1 MRYDKPIFF
10 QTVTAGEYDDSTGD
24 YGDEIVTEVKRLA
37 SVIDTDDERKQLV
50 YGNVKQVSKTI
61 SLLNIYSGYFDRI
74 RVDDVLYQ
82 VDMRSTHR
90 RKQTFVVSEIAG
102 RRWAK

>member
-1 MRYDKPIFF
+1 MRYDKPIYF
-10 QTVTAGEYDDSTGD
+10 QVVTEGEYNERTGD
-24 YGDEIVTEVKRLA
+24 YGAESVTETKRLA

-50 YGNVKQVSKTI
+50 YGNVKQASKTI

-74 RVDDVLYQ
+74 RIGDVLYQ

-90 RKQTFVVSEIAG
+90 RKQTFIVSEIAG